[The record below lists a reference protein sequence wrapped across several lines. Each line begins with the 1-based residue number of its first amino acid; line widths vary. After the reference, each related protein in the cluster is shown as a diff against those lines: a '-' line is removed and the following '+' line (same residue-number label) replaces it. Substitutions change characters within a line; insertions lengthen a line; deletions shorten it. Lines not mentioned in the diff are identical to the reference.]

1 MKYSKIKVKELLS
14 GDLGNVSTDE
24 NYKNL
29 LFNKNVS
36 NNLLLEDICFENCMF
51 DNIDFGNIKLVNVS
65 FVNCYLKNC
74 DLSNQVFD
82 KQFFSK
88 VDFENC
94 KLMGVS
100 LIDTFLKNISFKDCN
115 CQYIN
120 LFESK
125 INNFVIENS
134 IFCDSCFSEAEF
146 KNVVFKEVNFSNSEF
161 LRVYLNKID
170 FTDSNISGIAIDLNS
185 LKGMIINMYQC
196 KIIADIFGV
205 EVSD

>member
-36 NNLLLEDICFENCMF
+36 NNLLLEDIC
-51 DNIDFGNIKLVNVS
+51 
-65 FVNCYLKNC
+65 
-74 DLSNQVFD
+74 
-82 KQFFSK
+82 
-88 VDFENC
+88 FENC

-161 LRVYLNKID
+161 LRVHLNKID